1 MNRTQQIGCILGF
14 LCLSIGFWSPFTQIP
29 PPMQQAL
36 GMALFALL
44 FWTFE
49 PVPVEYSSLFL
60 LLLYPLTDTLSFQQ
74 SFGPFAGPTV
84 WLIFAGMVLSLA
96 ISETGVGASIARYL
110 QRYISTNPA
119 RIIIQ
124 LHSVGLLAAFLV
136 PSGVVRILLLMPIG
150 RSICASYETDHR
162 QQFNSLVLISL
173 VSSTTFGGFGLL
185 TGAVPNLVIAGQL
198 EQMGYGTLYWS
209 TWLVW
214 MFPCVG
220 LARCTLSAL
229 IIWYFF
235 ARNLGPLQRSSVD
248 STSAPFGTEQWK
260 VIAILCLGICLW
272 ATDAVHLI
280 PPTHI
285 ALLLVLL
292 LLAPT
297 WGALSLP
304 QLRGLNFS
312 FLFYI
317 AALFSLG
324 TALEQSG
331 FNQYAM
337 GYISTWIDLHGW
349 SMPLRYWGLTILA
362 VPLDFAMDIAAVAAV
377 VTSPLIELAH
387 AHGMATLPS
396 AMSIALATSLVF
408 LPYQAAPFMI
418 AYSFREFPLSHL
430 VLVQVILST
439 LSLIILYPLTIA
451 YWNTMGLL

>member
-1 MNRTQQIGCILGF
+1 
-14 LCLSIGFWSPFTQIP
+14 
-29 PPMQQAL
+29 
-36 GMALFALL
+36 
-44 FWTFE
+44 
-49 PVPVEYSSLFL
+49 
-60 LLLYPLTDTLSFQQ
+60 
-74 SFGPFAGPTV
+74 
-84 WLIFAGMVLSLA
+84 
-96 ISETGVGASIARYL
+96 
-110 QRYISTNPA
+110 
-119 RIIIQ
+119 
-124 LHSVGLLAAFLV
+124 
-136 PSGVVRILLLMPIG
+136 
-150 RSICASYETDHR
+150 
-162 QQFNSLVLISL
+162 
-173 VSSTTFGGFGLL
+173 
-185 TGAVPNLVIAGQL
+185 
-198 EQMGYGTLYWS
+198 MGYGTLYWS

-235 ARNLGPLQRSSVD
+235 ARNLGPLQRSSVN